1 MATLQRKD
9 IAKLLTQ
16 IAGGASAPVYLL
28 VGERYLC
35 REAAE
40 QLIAALL
47 PEERERPSRL
57 TVIDGEREDP
67 ARTLAGLRTYSLFGG
82 RRVHKVVD
90 SRLLFSKTVAKTLWE
105 KAEKSAETEKKE
117 AARLLLAMLGLAGL
131 TPAAW
136 RQEQIA
142 GLAAGAWQKLFGFTK
157 PADTSWAE
165 AILAE
170 IGDQPAPA
178 PAGKGDAG
186 EAYIAALE
194 GGLPPGNILL
204 LLAETADRRKKLY
217 KYLDKNAV
225 IIDLSVDSGGSAPAR
240 KEQKNLLADLARQT
254 LAGFGK
260 KLAADAL
267 EPLLERIGFHPVA
280 VVMETEKLALYVGDR
295 PLISRA
301 DVDAMVGR
309 TREEAIFELS
319 EAYSS
324 GKLEQ
329 ALGLLDRLQQGGMHP
344 LAILGGLRNHVRKL
358 LLARAVIDGAGID
371 FTPGLPFPAFQKN
384 YLPRLREERE
394 GGRGWPSSF
403 PGHPYALYQLFL
415 QAVKL
420 APPRLRSM
428 LNELLRAESRLKG
441 SGLPTAAVMSAL
453 FLGRNSNPR

>member
-1 MATLQRKD
+1 MPIFQRQD
-9 IAKLLTQ
+9 IAKLLSR
-16 IAGGASAPVYLL
+16 IGAGEIAPVYLL

-35 REAAE
+35 REMAR
-40 QLIAALL
+40 QLVAALL
-47 PEERERPSRL
+47 PEEGERPSRL

-67 ARTLAGLRTYSLFGG
+67 ARTLAELRTYSLFGG
-82 RRVHKVVD
+82 RRVHQVVD

-105 KAEKSAETEKKE
+105 KAEKAAENEKKE
-117 AARLLLAMLGLAGL
+117 AVRLLLAMLGLAGL

-170 IGDQPAPA
+170 IDDQPAPA
-178 PAGKGDAG
+178 PTGAGDTA
-186 EAYIAALE
+186 EAYVAALE
-194 GGLPPGNILL
+194 NGLPPGNILL

-217 KYLDKNAV
+217 KYLEKNAV
-225 IIDLSVDSGGSAPAR
+225 IIDLSVDGGRSAPAR
-240 KEQKNLLADLARQT
+240 REQKELLADLARRT

-280 VVMETEKLALYVGDR
+280 VVMETEKLALYVGER
-295 PLISRA
+295 TMVGRE

-329 ALGLLDRLQQGGMHP
+329 GLLLLERLQRGGMHP
-344 LAILGGLRNHVRKL
+344 LAILGGLRNHIRKL
-358 LLARAVIDGAGID
+358 LLTRAVIDGATTA
-371 FTPGLPFPAFQKN
+371 FNPGTPFPAFQKN
-384 YLPRLREERE
+384 YLPRLKEERE
-394 GGRGWPSSF
+394 RGRGWPAAF
-403 PGHPYALYQLFL
+403 TGHPYALYQLCL
-415 QAVKL
+415 QATRL
-420 APPRLRSM
+420 PPARLRGM
-428 LNELLRAESRLKG
+428 LADLLRAEARLKG
-441 SGLPTAAVMSAL
+441 SGLPAATVMSAL
-453 FLGRNSNPR
+453 FLGGNSHP